1 MEPINITNNVTVTC
15 TNISERARAR
25 HERKATKIAHK
36 IINARESGK
45 KRLVCKAYKYNKKL
59 LKLILLD
66 LLPDI
71 GFRIIT
77 KLPGILKIVL

>member
-1 MEPINITNNVTVTC
+1 MEPVNVTTNITVTC
-15 TNISERARAR
+15 TNVSERARAR
-25 HERKATKIAHK
+25 HERKATKIANR

-45 KRLVCKAYKYNKKL
+45 SSLVCKAYKYNKKL

-77 KLPGILKIVL
+77 KLPGILKIIL